1 MELIWEF
8 LQTFELELLMEWFD
22 QFEPRDL
29 VLAASGLAAG
39 IAMIAGIGPGIGMGM
54 AAGMAANA
62 AGRAPREMRG
72 VTLVMLMG
80 QAMAA
85 TAGIFSLVM
94 GLLIL
99 YNNPLTEKG
108 DTVSWAILVASTL
121 GAGVAIIGATGQGI
135 GQGYAAGKGAEGV
148 GARPKWHP
156 VIVRTMLLGQA
167 VAQTTGIYAL
177 IIGLLLLFA
186 NPFIS

>member
-1 MELIWEF
+1 MEEIWEF
-8 LQTFELELLMEWFD
+8 LQTFDLEVLLAWFE
-22 QFEPRDL
+22 QFEPREL
-29 VLAASGLAAG
+29 VLAASGLGAG
-39 IAMIAGIGPGIGMGM
+39 IAMLAGLGPGIGMGV

-62 AGRAPREMRG
+62 AGRAPREVRG

-99 YNNPLTEKG
+99 YSNPLTEMG
-108 DTVSWAILVASTL
+108 DAVSWTILVASTL

-135 GQGYAAGKGAEGV
+135 GQGYAAGKGSEGV
-148 GARPKWHP
+148 AARPKWHS

-186 NPFIS
+186 NPFIQ